1 MVENAAAMEG
11 VVRRELA
18 GLDPNTVMTVRGRG
32 LFFAI
37 VIKPTEGE
45 RSQHTPQCSYCP
57 PPCSDRPLGNG
68 CVCEDEGSR
77 AADQIHP

>member
-1 MVENAAAMEG
+1 MCVCVQVLVEEGMVENAAAMEG

-18 GLDPNTVMTVRGRG
+18 GLDPNIVMTIRGRG

-45 RSQHTPQCSYCP
+45 RSHVHNRVAITMFLLPS
-57 PPCSDRPLGNG
+57 PLF
-68 CVCEDEGSR
+68 
-77 AADQIHP
+77 

>member
-45 RSQHTPQCSYCP
+45 RSQHTPQ
-57 PPCSDRPLGNG
+57 
-68 CVCEDEGSR
+68 
-77 AADQIHP
+77 